1 MGFKLSNDQKTQVVR
16 DKGASFLRVFRIV
29 EAVVDA
35 NVPID
40 ATRIAKSVG
49 LPVPTVHRLCK
60 MLVDQ
65 RFLQYEM
72 DGKCLVSGPRM
83 FDLGTRIL
91 SASQF
96 NLERR
101 AIMETLVDEV
111 GETCNIAI
119 PDGLQMIYA
128 ERVETKWPLR
138 IQLPIGTRVPIHCTA
153 SGKLYLSHLAP
164 IVFDRLVRN
173 IELTAHTARSI
184 VRAEELEAEVSR
196 IRTRGYSTDDE
207 EFVDGMVAVSVPI
220 ADTKGRFCAG
230 LALHGPKF
238 RTTLKV
244 ALDKLD
250 ALQKAARRIEEL
262 MRIA

>member
-1 MGFKLSNDQKTQVVR
+1 MTRPPQVVR

-40 ATRIAKSVG
+40 ATRIAKSVE

-60 MLVDQ
+60 MLVEQ

-72 DGKCLVSGPRM
+72 DGKRLLSGPRM

-91 SASQF
+91 SASHF

-101 AIMETLVDEV
+101 AIMEALVDEV

-153 SGKLYLSHLAP
+153 SGKLYLSHLVP
-164 IVFDRLVRN
+164 RVLHRILSK
-173 IELTAHTARSI
+173 IELTPHTARSI
-184 VRAEELEAEVSR
+184 VCAEELEAEVSG
-196 IRTRGYSTDDE
+196 IRSRGYSTDDE
-207 EFVDGMVAVSVPI
+207 EFIEGMVAVSVPI
-220 ADTKGRFCAG
+220 ADPNGRFYAG
-230 LALHGPKF
+230 LALHGPNF
-238 RTTLKV
+238 RTTLEMALEKV
-244 ALDKLD
+244 D
-250 ALQKAARRIEEL
+250 ALQRAARQIEEL
-262 MRIA
+262 IRIDKPPQA

>member
-1 MGFKLSNDQKTQVVR
+1 MR
-16 DKGASFLRVFRIV
+16 DKGVSFLRVFRIV

-35 NVPID
+35 NVPIH

-60 MLVDQ
+60 MLVEQ
-65 RFLQYEM
+65 RFLQYEV
-72 DGKCLVSGPRM
+72 DGKRLFSGPRM
-83 FDLGTRIL
+83 FDLGARIL
-91 SASQF
+91 SASHF

-101 AIMETLVDEV
+101 AIMEALVDEV
-111 GETCNIAI
+111 GETCNIAM

-164 IVFDRLVRN
+164 NVFDRILKN
-173 IELTAHTARSI
+173 IELTAHTPRSI
-184 VRAEELEAEVSR
+184 VCAAKLEAEVSG

-207 EFVDGMVAVSVPI
+207 EFIEGMVAVSVPI
-220 ADTKGRFCAG
+220 ADPKGRFCAG

-238 RTTLKV
+238 RTTLEM
-244 ALDKLD
+244 ALGNLD
-250 ALQKAARRIEEL
+250 TLQGAARQIEEL
-262 MRIA
+262 MRIENPPVV

>member
-1 MGFKLSNDQKTQVVR
+1 MTRRSTIVR
-16 DKGASFLRVFRIV
+16 DRGASFLRVFRIV

-72 DGKCLVSGPRM
+72 DGKRLVSGPRM
-83 FDLGTRIL
+83 FDLGARIL

-101 AIMETLVDEV
+101 AILEMLVEEV
-111 GETCNIAI
+111 GETCNIAT

-128 ERVETKWPLR
+128 ERVEAKWPLR

-164 IVFDRLVRN
+164 IVFDRILRS
-173 IELTAHTARSI
+173 IELTVHTAQSI
-184 VRAEELEAEVSR
+184 VRAEELEAEISR
-196 IRTRGYSTDDE
+196 IRTSGYSTDDE
-207 EFVDGMVAVSVPI
+207 EFIDGMVAVSVPI
-220 ADTKGRFCAG
+220 ADARGRFCAG

-238 RTTLKV
+238 RTTLKM
-244 ALDKLD
+244 ALAKLD
-250 ALQKAARRIEEL
+250 ALQKAARQIEEL
-262 MRIA
+262 MRGA

>member
-1 MGFKLSNDQKTQVVR
+1 MTKRSQVVR
-16 DKGASFLRVFRIV
+16 DKGVSFLRVFRIL

-65 RFLQYEM
+65 CFLQYEM
-72 DGKCLVSGPRM
+72 DGKRLLSGPRM

-91 SASQF
+91 TASHF

-101 AIMETLVDEV
+101 AIMEALVDEV

-138 IQLPIGTRVPIHCTA
+138 IQLPTGTRVPIHCTA

-164 IVFDRLVRN
+164 TVFHRILRN
-173 IELTAHTARSI
+173 IELTVHTAQSI
-184 VRAEELEAEVSR
+184 VCAEELEAEVSR

-207 EFVDGMVAVSVPI
+207 EFIEGMVAVSVPI
-220 ADTKGRFCAG
+220 ADPNGRFCAG

-238 RTTLKV
+238 RTTLKM
-244 ALDKLD
+244 ALDKLA
-250 ALQKAARRIEEL
+250 ALQRAAHRIEEL
-262 MRIA
+262 MRIEKPPMV